1 MIRAISKGLS
11 SLSDKG
17 VMLILAKVM
26 ALTLLAC
33 IVLGAG
39 IWFALDRVIGLAGMD
54 DEGLIAAIATFALLV
69 LGGLLLFRMV
79 AVAITWVFADDIID
93 AVEAR
98 HYPLAAM
105 RGSRPSMGKGLAM
118 GLRSAA
124 RALGYNLLA
133 LPFYLLLLLTGIG
146 APLVFLAVNA
156 LLLGR
161 DLEEM
166 LIARHG
172 RDAAELG
179 KGRRFL
185 LGLAGTG
192 GMMVPILQFIVP
204 VVATA
209 AAVHMAHG
217 KTNMGKAK
225 TNKGLG
231 I

>member
-1 MIRAISKGLS
+1 MIRAISMGLA

-26 ALTLLAC
+26 ALTLFVCLG
-33 IVLGAG
+33 LGAG
-39 IWFALDRVIGLAGMD
+39 LWFALDRLIGIAGME
-54 DEGLIAAIATFALLV
+54 DEGLIAALASIALFV

-79 AVAITWVFADDIID
+79 AVAITWVFADDIIT

-98 HYPLAAM
+98 HYPVAAM
-105 RGSRPSMGKGLAM
+105 RGNRPGMAKGLAM

-133 LPFYLLLLLTGIG
+133 LPLYLLLLLTGIG
-146 APLVFLAVNA
+146 APLVFLGVNA

-166 LIARHG
+166 LVARHG
-172 RDAAELG
+172 RDAATLG
-179 KGRRFL
+179 KGRRLL

-192 GMMVPILQFIVP
+192 GMMVPLLQFIVP
-204 VVATA
+204 VVVTA
-209 AAVHMAHG
+209 AAVHMAHSEDR
-217 KTNMGKAK
+217 K
-225 TNKGLG
+225 NKGLA